1 MSEKTRKFLIRFL
14 VALAVGGALA
24 LLYLLAREF
33 FTGVHEGKDRFRYLA
48 DAFTIP
54 GVMLILS
61 GLLVWCTR
69 QGAFDGVSF
78 SVGLFFRTIFQP
90 GNLTKKSYPDYV
102 AEKREK
108 RKEKPGCAYLYLAGG
123 VHLVVAIVFLLIFYL

>member
-1 MSEKTRKFLIRFL
+1 MSEKTKKFLIRFL
-14 VALAVGGALA
+14 VALTVGGALA

-33 FTGVHEGKDRFRYLA
+33 FAGVYEGKDRFRYLA

-54 GVMLILS
+54 GVTLLLS
-61 GLLVWCTR
+61 GVLVWCTR
-69 QGAFDGVSF
+69 QGAFDGVTF

-90 GNLTKKSYPDYV
+90 NTLTRQKYPDYV

-108 RKEKPGCAYLYLAGG
+108 RKEKPGYAYLYCAGG
-123 VHLVVAIVFLLIFYL
+123 LYLVVAIVFLLLFYL

>member
-1 MSEKTRKFLIRFL
+1 MSERTKKFLIRFL
-14 VALAVGGALA
+14 VALAVGGVLA

-33 FTGVHEGKDRFRYLA
+33 FAGAYEGKDRFRYLA

-54 GVMLILS
+54 GVTLLLS
-61 GLLVWCTR
+61 GVLVWCTR
-69 QGAFDGVSF
+69 QGAFDGVTF

-90 GNLTKKSYPDYV
+90 NTLTRQKYPDYV

-108 RKEKPGCAYLYLAGG
+108 RKEKPGYAYLYCAGG
-123 VHLVVAIVFLLIFYL
+123 LYLVVAIVFLLLFYL